1 LDKIRVPRPVGL
13 PRRKPGSVA
22 ADKAY
27 SNSLIR
33 RYLRRRGISHTIPE
47 KSDSQAA
54 RRRKGSR
61 GGRPPGFDA
70 ERYKKRNT
78 VERAIKQAQAVSRGR
93 HPLRQALLHLP
104 RHDDGCRAGH
114 LAALLN
120 TPSGR

>member
-1 LDKIRVPRPVGL
+1 MDAGSIDRR

-47 KSDSQAA
+47 KSGSQAA

-78 VERAIKQAQAVSRGR
+78 VERAINLS
-93 HPLRQALLHLP
+93 
-104 RHDDGCRAGH
+104 HDKYCSASIMIAKTAELTHSFDIVPA
-114 LAALLN
+114 
-120 TPSGR
+120 

>member
-1 LDKIRVPRPVGL
+1 MGKIRVPRPVGR

-61 GGRPPGFDA
+61 GGRPPGSHKHNR
-70 ERYKKRNT
+70 ESVSLLT
-78 VERAIKQAQAVSRGR
+78 SAQGPECSPDV
-93 HPLRQALLHLP
+93 
-104 RHDDGCRAGH
+104 
-114 LAALLN
+114 
-120 TPSGR
+120 

>member
-1 LDKIRVPRPVGL
+1 MDKIRVPRPVGR

-27 SNSLIR
+27 TNTLIR

-54 RRRKGSR
+54 PRRKGSR
-61 GGRPPGFDA
+61 RGRAPGFGA

-78 VERAIKQAQAVSRGR
+78 VERAINKLKQFRAVVTRCDKRYIYLGTTTV
-93 HPLRQALLHLP
+93 
-104 RHDDGCRAGH
+104 
-114 LAALLN
+114 AALVIWLR
-120 TPSGR
+120 S

>member
-1 LDKIRVPRPVGL
+1 M
-13 PRRKPGSVA
+13 A

-78 VERAIKQAQAVSRGR
+78 VERAINKLKQFRAVATRY
-93 HPLRQALLHLP
+93 
-104 RHDDGCRAGH
+104 DCYIY
-114 LAALLN
+114 
-120 TPSGR
+120 

>member
-1 LDKIRVPRPVGL
+1 MDCTQFEAVLDKIRVPRSVGR

-33 RYLRRRGISHTIPE
+33 RYLGQRGIAHTIPE

-54 RRRKGSR
+54 RLRKGSR

-70 ERYKKRNT
+70 VRCQKRNT
-78 VERAIKQAQAVSRGR
+78 VEQAINK
-93 HPLRQALLHLP
+93 LK
-104 RHDDGCRAGH
+104 
-114 LAALLN
+114 
-120 TPSGR
+120 